1 MSGLYHSEK
10 GYVLPTLCEEL
21 THYRRGRKVLHLPG
35 TGEPTTRC
43 VLARAWP
50 DSAYPLRISV
60 NGTEVPGFIA
70 DTRFDNHTWYKVTVT
85 PTLSRS
91 SPSSC

>member
-1 MSGLYHSEK
+1 MSRLYHSEK

-21 THYRRGRKVLHLPG
+21 THYRRARKVLHLPG
-35 TGEPTTRC
+35 TSEPATLY

-50 DSAYPLRISV
+50 NSACPLRISV
-60 NGTEVPGFIA
+60 NGTEVPGLFA
-70 DTRFDNHTWYKVTVT
+70 DARFDNYMWNKVTVT

-91 SPSSC
+91 SLSSC